1 MPKSTFF
8 NLSSEKREKIEKAIE
23 NEFGR
28 TTFEKASISNI
39 IENAKIPRGSFYQ
52 YFEDKE
58 DAIKYIVKKYMKKEK
73 EKEKI
78 RNILIE
84 VDGNI
89 FDATIEIFEYMIE
102 SVKEKDKFNLYRNI
116 LEELKKNNI
125 NIFQEEKQQRNI
137 EEIINMEI
145 LNINSKEDIRY
156 MLKIVSAMART
167 ISIEVITGKIS
178 KEKGKENL
186 IKELEILKRGML
198 KDNQNK

>member
-8 NLSSEKREKIEKAIE
+8 NLSPEKREKIEKAIE

-39 IENAKIPRGSFYQ
+39 IETAKIPRGSFYQ

-58 DAIKYIVKKYMKKEK
+58 DSIKYIVQKYMKKEK
-73 EKEKI
+73 EKIK
-78 RNILIE
+78 NILIE

-89 FDATIEIFEYMIE
+89 FDATIEIFEYMID

-116 LEELKKNNI
+116 LEELKKKNI
-125 NIFQEEKQQRNI
+125 NIFQEEKKQKNI

-145 LNINSKEDIRY
+145 LNIKGKEDIKY
-156 MLKIVSAMART
+156 ILKIVSAMART

-178 KEKGKENL
+178 KEEGKENL

-198 KDNQNK
+198 KKQSI

>member
-73 EKEKI
+73 EKI

-137 EEIINMEI
+137 EEIINMKI
-145 LNINSKEDIRY
+145 LNIKNKEDIRY

-198 KDNQNK
+198 KENQNE

>member
-8 NLSSEKREKIEKAIE
+8 NLSPEKREKIDKAIE

-39 IENAKIPRGSFYQ
+39 IETAKIPRGSFYQ

-58 DAIKYIVKKYMKKEK
+58 DSIKYIVQKYMKKEK
-73 EKEKI
+73 EKIK
-78 RNILIE
+78 NILIE

-125 NIFQEEKQQRNI
+125 NIFQEEKKQKNI

-145 LNINSKEDIRY
+145 LNIKGKEDIKY
-156 MLKIVSAMART
+156 ILKIVSAMART

-178 KEKGKENL
+178 KEEGKENL

-198 KDNQNK
+198 KKQSI

>member
-58 DAIKYIVKKYMKKEK
+58 DAIKYIVKKYMKK

-198 KDNQNK
+198 KENQNE

>member
-8 NLSSEKREKIEKAIE
+8 NLSPEKREKIDKAIE

-39 IENAKIPRGSFYQ
+39 IETAKIPRGSFYQ

-58 DAIKYIVKKYMKKEK
+58 DSIKYIVQKYMKKEK
-73 EKEKI
+73 EKIK
-78 RNILIE
+78 NILIE

-125 NIFQEEKQQRNI
+125 NIFQEEKKQKNI

-145 LNINSKEDIRY
+145 LNIKGKEDIKY
-156 MLKIVSAMART
+156 ILKIVSAMART

-178 KEKGKENL
+178 KDEGKENVTE
-186 IKELEILKRGML
+186 ELEILKRGML
-198 KDNQNK
+198 KKQSI